1 MIPLYFSSAQTTATV
16 DDRESRLNCFDE
28 VATGDGLMRAL
39 LYVTDN
45 SPLKPG
51 GLHLSP
57 RTGASLSIHALAA
70 APLGLALRK
79 EIALLLVAAEK
90 IPWLGAI
97 DVSEGDSVA
106 REGFFVSPR
115 SSEQI
120 TPFGLTRLRN
130 EGLRIVKIEYWCEE
144 GDHVPLYAKKVGPFH
159 DPGFEDH
166 EDGGIYIGSS
176 GIGPK
181 RVIMSPCMPIRS
193 DLSTTPGL
201 RILKRNDIC
210 SHATKSIDD
219 DEEETFAT
227 VVESLQVLSGI
238 NRRST
243 IGMVLQVVS
252 VSSDIKKA
260 STSLVKKASSV

>member
-106 REGFFVSPR
+106 REGF
-115 SSEQI
+115 
-120 TPFGLTRLRN
+120 
-130 EGLRIVKIEYWCEE
+130 
-144 GDHVPLYAKKVGPFH
+144 
-159 DPGFEDH
+159 EDR
-166 EDGGIYIGSS
+166 EDRGICVGSS
-176 GIGPK
+176 SIGVK
-181 RVIMSPCMPIRS
+181 RVIMSPYMPRRS
-193 DLSTTPGL
+193 DLSMTPVDHEFLRRGKEPVATWNLVDGL
-201 RILKRNDIC
+201 HGR
-210 SHATKSIDD
+210 
-219 DEEETFAT
+219 EEMSEEKGRT
-227 VVESLQVLSGI
+227 EE
-238 NRRST
+238 R
-243 IGMVLQVVS
+243 
-252 VSSDIKKA
+252 
-260 STSLVKKASSV
+260 

>member
-159 DPGFEDH
+159 DPGFEDR
-166 EDGGIYIGSS
+166 EDRGIYVGSS
-176 GIGPK
+176 GIGVK
-181 RVIMSPCMPIRS
+181 RSNV
-193 DLSTTPGL
+193 
-201 RILKRNDIC
+201 
-210 SHATKSIDD
+210 
-219 DEEETFAT
+219 
-227 VVESLQVLSGI
+227 
-238 NRRST
+238 
-243 IGMVLQVVS
+243 
-252 VSSDIKKA
+252 
-260 STSLVKKASSV
+260 